1 MTRKKEKKE
10 GKVTSA
16 RDEQTLGYFKRVDD
30 VIKDDDFDDE
40 EGRKLFIENVFTQI
54 ENNEIKLFCDQVI
67 SRTLEKL
74 IIYFSDTQIRKV
86 LQNVEDHF
94 CKLTMDKFGS
104 HVLQTLICVIPKTI
118 RSERS
123 KVREVAQ
130 EFKDLKGAE
139 QLFLDLCDSFKE
151 NLSELVNHIYGSHVV
166 RAAIEVLG
174 GVKVSDNVVRS
185 RASRQSR
192 ERDSHS
198 DEKKPFIKLNQGNAK
213 KIVYN
218 VLPYQPMSRLS
229 GWMIKGEGEKPQGWK
244 GRAYNVYSHLVPWS
258 DRSKPDCSI
267 L

>member
-1 MTRKKEKKE
+1 MTRKKEKEE

-16 RDEQTLGYFKRVDD
+16 LDEQTLGYFKRVDD

-74 IIYFSDTQIRKV
+74 IIYFSDTQIGKV

-94 CKLTMDKFGS
+94 CKLAMDKFGS

-218 VLPYQPMSRLS
+218 VLQYQPMNRLS
-229 GWMIKGEGEKPQGWK
+229 G
-244 GRAYNVYSHLVPWS
+244 
-258 DRSKPDCSI
+258 
-267 L
+267 